1 MAKKIPKNQREVD
14 SLKVQLARALAD
26 YDNLIKRTEKEK
38 SDFVLYA
45 NQNLIEELIPVIEM
59 LILVQNH
66 NPDPGLALSISGLKN
81 ILEKNGVIEVN
92 PGQGS
97 EFDPEK
103 HEVVE
108 SIEDSTQGE
117 GAIVQTLSSG
127 FVWSDGKLIKPAK
140 VKVNSVKKGEVQNI

>member
-1 MAKKIPKNQREVD
+1 MVKKASKNQNKVD

-38 SDFVLYA
+38 SDFMRYA
-45 NQNLIEELIPVIEM
+45 NQNLVEELIPVIEM
-59 LILVQNH
+59 LTLVQNH
-66 NPDPGLALSISGLKN
+66 NPDPGLALSILGLKN

-92 PGQGS
+92 PGQGL

-117 GAIVQTLSSG
+117 GTIVQTLSSG
-127 FVWSDGKLIKPAK
+127 FAWNDGKLIRPAR
-140 VKVNSVKKGEVQNI
+140 VKVNSIKKGEAQNV